1 MNRFQEPIETFAI
14 EAWNEGEIYENEDYL
29 VMENG
34 DIVLDEHETI
44 FEWVRAH
51 SEKRKAVI
59 E

>member
-1 MNRFQEPIETFAI
+1 MNRFQEPTDTFAL

-29 VMENG
+29 VMQNG
-34 DIVLDEHETI
+34 DIVLDEYETI
-44 FEWVRAH
+44 IEWVRAH

>member
-1 MNRFQEPIETFAI
+1 MNRFQEPVDTFAL

-29 VMENG
+29 IMHNG
-34 DIVLDEHETI
+34 DIVLDEYETI
-44 FEWVRAH
+44 VEWVRAH